1 MMKSLQ
7 APASNVDD
15 TNGLI
20 MKPIDESMKEKDSD
34 DVDVYNAT
42 QIRKSTE
49 CDGEEKIQKFKDCF
63 DFLLS
68 FWSIVPRHG
77 LSTYLPHASRISIC
91 TNSVE
96 NRYCE
101 SCESCNGKCRNP
113 ISSSISIVNDPSPQ
127 KL

>member
-49 CDGEEKIQKFKDCF
+49 GNGEKKYRNSRTASTFF
-63 DFLLS
+63 YLS
-68 FWSIVPRHG
+68 
-77 LSTYLPHASRISIC
+77 
-91 TNSVE
+91 
-96 NRYCE
+96 
-101 SCESCNGKCRNP
+101 
-113 ISSSISIVNDPSPQ
+113 
-127 KL
+127 